1 MKDILD
7 DNKYSEAE
15 GDKFFD
21 AVGDKLRM
29 FSEEPPQGMFERI
42 EQTLMAAEAASK
54 PTRADVAEEP
64 KRVVP
69 LWNRP
74 FVRGVAAAMVA
85 AMLTLVVVVALRDN
99 APEEIRVV
107 AEQQSVEEPTMEQPT
122 ESEPPQQEKIAMVT
136 SMVKAPAATSEVAVV
151 EMDEALMAESNNAEE
166 PSVESGSTADP
177 TPKTTKRERRKSRRT
192 GSSRQNQQELEE
204 YWRAAMSV
212 EAPQRGILN
221 PTEVGLYAQNV
232 GFNYGHIQR
241 NNMANSPMMIK
252 EQNETTG
259 GSYTSPSL
267 VQQNPNSNLEH
278 FMPVTVGVT
287 VNYALGDWFSVNSG
301 LLYTNVYSKSDTDGS
316 LSHYSRKRTLD
327 YLGVPIA
334 LSLYFAEF
342 DRWALYGRVGGTL
355 ELCINANDKSYMD
368 GEFVERFTLDV
379 PPLTFSLDAA
389 VGATYA
395 LWGNVGL
402 FGEVGCAYWNAPA
415 GYAENYRTV
424 QPLSLSTRFG
434 LSFMFN

>member
-1 MKDILD
+1 MKQ
-7 DNKYSEAE
+7 YSD
-15 GDKFFD
+15 DKFTK
-21 AVGDKLRM
+21 VLGDKLSSLREESPADM
-29 FSEEPPQGMFERI
+29 FDRI
-42 EQTLMAAEAASK
+42 EQTLLAEGLANK
-54 PTRADVAEEP
+54 PATVQPA

-69 LWNRP
+69 LWSRP
-74 FVRGVAAAMVA
+74 FVRGVAATMAA
-85 AMLTLVVVVALRDN
+85 AMLALVFVVTLRNN
-99 APEEIRVV
+99 APEEIKVL
-107 AEQQSVEEPTMEQPT
+107 AEQQSVAEPTVEQPT
-122 ESEPPQQEKIAMVT
+122 ESEPSQVEKIAMVT

-151 EMDEALMAESNNAEE
+151 EMDEAVVVESNNTEE
-166 PSVESGSTADP
+166 PMVESDTTADP
-177 TPKTTKRERRKSRRT
+177 TPKSTKRERRRSRRS
-192 GSSRQNQQELEE
+192 GSSRQNQQELED
-204 YWRAAMSV
+204 YWRAAMSSQT
-212 EAPQRGILN
+212 PQRGILN

-241 NNMANSPMMIK
+241 DNLVNSPMMIK

-259 GSYTSPSL
+259 GSYISPSL

-287 VNYALGDWFSVNSG
+287 VSYALGDWLAVNSG

-334 LSLYFAEF
+334 LSLYFADF
-342 DRWALYGRVGGTL
+342 DRLSLYGRVGGTV

-368 GEFVERFTLDV
+368 GEFVKKYALDV

-395 LWGNVGL
+395 LWGNMGL
-402 FGEVGCAYWNAPA
+402 FGEVGCSYWNAPA
-415 GYAENYRTV
+415 GYVENYRTV
-424 QPLSLSTRFG
+424 HPLSLSTRFG
-434 LSFMFN
+434 LTFMFN